1 MQTAIHIIN
10 PSLYLAL
17 HIVDGY
23 RANNSTG
30 TLRRSGNANARLTAV
45 HTTLIMCLDKYII
58 SMQGTIL
65 NHRSSIAIDGIHYN
79 GSANAHA
86 GAGRASA
93 GQETCVI
100 MQCFTAVRLNLYIA
114 TSSDVGAIHYSLHI
128 IAQSVHG
135 HVGLTIYSSHSA
147 AAHIKAHGHII
158 HTIISLSVNLSR
170 LNRPSTAI
178 DIGLGVH
185 ITI

>member
-65 NHRSSIAIDGIHYN
+65 NHRSSISIDSVHYN

-86 GAGRASA
+86 GAGGASSS
-93 GQETCVI
+93 QDSCVI
-100 MQCFTAVRLNLYIA
+100 MQCFIAICLYRNI
-114 TSSDVGAIHYSLHI
+114 SS
-128 IAQSVHG
+128 
-135 HVGLTIYSSHSA
+135 SSN
-147 AAHIKAHGHII
+147 
-158 HTIISLSVNLSR
+158 IS
-170 LNRPSTAI
+170 I
-178 DIGLGVH
+178 MD
-185 ITI
+185 